1 MNICDK
7 NPNRTAPEKEAGTT
21 PPADLPQCSRTNGWS
36 WPPHPFQLL
45 AWLLYIYFAVIGFGI
60 FIPLLPT
67 HWVPAGYIVVY
78 ASSQYI
84 AISLS
89 SVPHKDLHTVRNDS
103 GIWFVFLPVA
113 PVSTT
118 GPVIPALAAITIAL
132 GLLSTILLG
141 HLLIFHIYLMWNRLS
156 TYAYIMRQRHRHEA
170 PSTRVQNEGKE
181 TLPPKMNPIKKNKKK
196 KVHKVPAE
204 IINDRSLENNSNKLP
219 GVSPSDPG
227 PLFGAL
233 TIAASQSLVLPVPVF
248 PQRASLPPLVA
259 SAAPVQAAGPPADY
273 NSDSAESMDEI
284 PVTQT
289 CLGSAAMGGYVSNS
303 RQNLLAKPRL
313 PPQDHRP
320 LQTLPSPQPR
330 AMRRSL
336 KRPLSTEQ
344 KFKLLPQPPTVYVSR
359 SSGDCRVPQ
368 LRGNSTTVE
377 EGSSGHSKRK
387 RTSKKS
393 HEYDSSRD
401 ARTGCLYGY
410 RNKQKITALQPLKQH
425 FSIEGGR
432 QALQDQEGLSTEAEG
447 LYRAVLKMAEST
459 DMSLLQEA
467 FKKFSIHGDTKAT
480 GKELNGKNW
489 AKLCKDCKIIDG
501 KSVTSTD
508 VDIVFSKVKAKTAR
522 VITFEEFKK
531 ALVELGLKRFKGK
544 SEEEAVSSIY
554 KLIEGKEPAN
564 VGVTVSEIRR
574 SREFKSSDL
583 EEEYR
588 PLPSPPRSSLRSPG
602 KSPTRSKDGFRVT
615 FSDSRAPA
623 DPARSS
629 HVAEMDKALSS
640 PGLSGIEST
649 YLCKQHRSVNHA
661 YQTPTALRD
670 ETPANSYSDASS
682 IVPRG
687 SCTRLHAEK
696 HAYKS
701 SCVDLLQHQLD
712 KTSSAESST
721 DRLLKLTSGPCSCF
735 SRCALDFIVIC
746 FYCCQEH
753 SLAD

>member
-1 MNICDK
+1 M
-7 NPNRTAPEKEAGTT
+7 
-21 PPADLPQCSRTNGWS
+21 
-36 WPPHPFQLL
+36 
-45 AWLLYIYFAVIGFGI
+45 
-60 FIPLLPT
+60 
-67 HWVPAGYIVVY
+67 GYIH
-78 ASSQYI
+78 
-84 AISLS
+84 ISIDGS
-89 SVPHKDLHTVRNDS
+89 VRNDS

-118 GPVIPALAAITIAL
+118 GPAIPALAAITIAL

-170 PSTRVQNEGKE
+170 PSTRMQNEGKE
-181 TLPPKMNPIKKNKKK
+181 ALPPKMNPIKDVGYSRTLGYTNPEIQVEDPAVIVASGKDISKRYGNGTLRKSSSSKAGEEPRPTISSEQQQQQQPARRTSTQKNKKK
-196 KVHKVPAE
+196 KVPAE

-227 PLFGAL
+227 PPFGAL
-233 TIAASQSLVLPVPVF
+233 TVAASQSLMLPIPVF

-273 NSDSAESMDEI
+273 HSDSAESMDEI
-284 PVTQT
+284 PIAQT
-289 CLGSAAMGGYVSNS
+289 RLGSAAVGGYTSNS
-303 RQNLLAKPRL
+303 RQNLLSKPRL
-313 PPQDHRP
+313 PPQDHWP

-330 AMRRSL
+330 TMRRSL

-344 KFKLLPQPPTVYVSR
+344 KFKLLPQPPTVYVSK

-368 LRGNSTTVE
+368 LRGNPTAVE
-377 EGSSGHSKRK
+377 EGSSGHSKWK

-401 ARTGCLYGY
+401 TRT
-410 RNKQKITALQPLKQH
+410 
-425 FSIEGGR
+425 
-432 QALQDQEGLSTEAEG
+432 
-447 LYRAVLKMAEST
+447 AVLKMAEST

-564 VGVTVSEIRR
+564 VGVTKITKKGGVDR
-574 SREFKSSDL
+574 L
-583 EEEYR
+583 
-588 PLPSPPRSSLRSPG
+588 
-602 KSPTRSKDGFRVT
+602 T
-615 FSDSRAPA
+615 
-623 DPARSS
+623 
-629 HVAEMDKALSS
+629 
-640 PGLSGIEST
+640 
-649 YLCKQHRSVNHA
+649 
-661 YQTPTALRD
+661 
-670 ETPANSYSDASS
+670 DASKYT
-682 IVPRG
+682 G
-687 SCTRLHAEK
+687 SHKERFDESGKGKGKGGREDLVENTGYVGSYKNAGTYHEK
-696 HAYKS
+696 
-701 SCVDLLQHQLD
+701 LQE
-712 KTSSAESST
+712 K
-721 DRLLKLTSGPCSCF
+721 
-735 SRCALDFIVIC
+735 
-746 FYCCQEH
+746 
-753 SLAD
+753 